1 MEPLHFNF
9 FAIVTAALVTFA
21 VGGLWYSPILFA
33 KPWMRECGLTE
44 EQARQ
49 APMGRIFG
57 LSALA
62 ALVMAANLAAF
73 LGAKATLPFGLFAG
87 AATGI
92 GWVAM
97 SLGVTYLFEQRS
109 LKLWLIDAGYQ
120 AVAYTLMGGI
130 LGAWH

>member
-1 MEPLHFNF
+1 MQELHFNLW
-9 FAIVTAALVTFA
+9 AIVTAALVTFA

-33 KPWMRECGLTE
+33 RAWMRECGLTE
-44 EQARQ
+44 EQTRQ
-49 APMGRIFG
+49 APMARVFG
-57 LSALA
+57 LSLLA
-62 ALVMAANLAAF
+62 ALVMATNLAAF
-73 LGAKATLPFGLFAG
+73 LGAKATLSFGLFAG
-87 AATGI
+87 AVTGI

-120 AVAYTLMGGI
+120 VISYTLMGAI

>member
-1 MEPLHFNF
+1 MQELHFNA

-33 KPWMRECGLTE
+33 RPWMRECGLTE

-62 ALVMAANLAAF
+62 ALVMSANLAAF
-73 LGAKATLPFGLFAG
+73 LGAKATLAFGLFAG

-97 SLGVTYLFEQRS
+97 SLGVIYLFEQRS
-109 LKLWLIDAGYQ
+109 LKLWLIDSGYQ
-120 AVAYTLMGGI
+120 VVAYTLMGGI

>member
-73 LGAKATLPFGLFAG
+73 LGAKATLSFGLFAG

-120 AVAYTLMGGI
+120 VISYTLMGAI

>member
-1 MEPLHFNF
+1 MQELHFNLL
-9 FAIVTAALVTFA
+9 AIVTAALVTFA

-33 KPWMRECGLTE
+33 RAWMRECGLTE
-44 EQARQ
+44 EQTRQ
-49 APMGRIFG
+49 APMARVFG
-57 LSALA
+57 LSLLA

-73 LGAKATLPFGLFAG
+73 LGAKATLSFGLFAG
-87 AATGI
+87 AATGL

-120 AVAYTLMGGI
+120 VLSYTLMGGI

>member
-1 MEPLHFNF
+1 MESLHFNF

-33 KPWMRECGLTE
+33 KPWLRECGLTE

-73 LGAKATLPFGLFAG
+73 LGAKATLSFGLFAG

-120 AVAYTLMGGI
+120 VVSYTLMGAI

>member
-1 MEPLHFNF
+1 MESLHFNVL
-9 FAIVTAALVTFA
+9 AIVTAALATFA

-33 KPWMRECGLTE
+33 KPWMRECGLSE

-49 APMGRIFG
+49 APMVRIFG

-62 ALVMAANLAAF
+62 ALVMSANLAAF
-73 LGAKATLPFGLFAG
+73 LGAKATLSFGLFAG
-87 AATGI
+87 AAAGV

-109 LKLWLIDAGYQ
+109 LKLWLIDSGYQ
-120 AVAYTLMGGI
+120 VVAYTLMGGI

>member
-1 MEPLHFNF
+1 MQELHFNLW
-9 FAIVTAALVTFA
+9 AIVTAALVTFA

-33 KPWMRECGLTE
+33 RAWMRECGLTE
-44 EQARQ
+44 EQTRQ
-49 APMGRIFG
+49 APMARVFG
-57 LSALA
+57 LSLLA
-62 ALVMAANLAAF
+62 ALVMATNLAAF
-73 LGAKATLPFGLFAG
+73 LGAKATLSFGLLAG

-120 AVAYTLMGGI
+120 TVAYTLMGGI

>member
-1 MEPLHFNF
+1 MESLHFNF
-9 FAIVTAALVTFA
+9 LAIVAAALATFA

-33 KPWMRECGLTE
+33 KPWRRECGLSE
-44 EQARQ
+44 EQVRR

-62 ALVMAANLAAF
+62 ALVMATNLAAF
-73 LGAKATLPFGLFAG
+73 LGAKATLSFGLAAG
-87 AATGI
+87 AATGV

-109 LKLWLIDAGYQ
+109 LKLWLIDSGYQ
-120 AVAYTLMGGI
+120 VVAYTLMGGI